1 MKSTLKF
8 LRKLDKNNN
17 RNWFNENRGGY
28 EKSYEEMIDFAD
40 QLLAEMDNH
49 DIVGTSSGKKSLY
62 RIYRDVRFRK
72 DKTPYKTNWGGRMR
86 RSGAERRGGYYY
98 QVGPKGSF
106 VMGGFFGPNKEDLLH
121 IRRQINQAP
130 EPLRDIIESKQFRD
144 FFGTLNGSKLK
155 TAPRGFDKDHPD
167 IDLLRY
173 KQFILR
179 HDFTQEE
186 VYSKDFPGI
195 VSNAF
200 KQMRPFFDYMSEIL
214 TTDLNGQSLL

>member
-1 MKSTLKF
+1 MNNTFKF
-8 LRKLDKNNN
+8 LKELSKNNS
-17 RNWFNENRGGY
+17 RTWFHENKAMY
-28 EKSYEEMIDFAD
+28 EKSHKEMVNFAEKLQAKMNDHDFI
-40 QLLAEMDNH
+40 E
-49 DIVGTSSGKKSLY
+49 TSSGKKCLY
-62 RIYRDVRFRK
+62 RIYRDVRFGR
-72 DKTPYKTNWGGRMR
+72 DKTPYKTNWAGFIR
-86 RSGAERRGGYYY
+86 RASLERRGGYYF
-98 QVGPKGSF
+98 QVGLNGSF

-121 IRRQINQAP
+121 IRRQIDQDP
-130 EPLRDIIESKQFRD
+130 EPMRDIIESKQFRD
-144 FFGTLNGSKLK
+144 FFGMLNGSKLK

-186 VYSKDFPGI
+186 VYSKDFPVI
-195 VSNAF
+195 VSHSF